1 MPEGLTIDCVNLAC
15 NPDASALLREV
26 VNFEHSTAAPVSFV
40 GVWRIVNRRH
50 FRLV

>member
-15 NPDASALLREV
+15 NPDASALRREG
-26 VNFEHSTAAPVSFV
+26 VNFERSTSAPVWFV
-40 GVWRIVNRRH
+40 GVWIVNRRH